1 MSYFDDLSY
10 GITSFNK
17 YHNIETMDMISFYDE
32 DEIMALTEME
42 CKE

>member
-10 GITSFNK
+10 GITSFDK
-17 YHNIETMDMISFYDE
+17 YNIETMDMISFYDE